1 MTIKKLKY
9 TYHDR
14 KIHIFNN
21 FYGVRLRE
29 TFAQKFREK
38 NVNNA

>member
-14 KIHIFNN
+14 KFLIT

>member
-14 KIHIFNN
+14 KFTFLII

-38 NVNNA
+38 M